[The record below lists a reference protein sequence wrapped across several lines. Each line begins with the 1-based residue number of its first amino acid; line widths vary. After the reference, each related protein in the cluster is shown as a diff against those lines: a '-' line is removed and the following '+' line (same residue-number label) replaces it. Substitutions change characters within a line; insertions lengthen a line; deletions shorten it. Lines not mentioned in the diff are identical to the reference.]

1 MNEEIKS
8 VTESLDEA
16 MGTETVDTGKTV
28 DVDPGMTKQKEED
41 QFTIGLT
48 TGVSLVLDYKTTDW
62 EKIWTNSAEDTFN
75 NIEAAKLMIRDIM
88 TESDPIKRD
97 NLAAEAIRNIIG
109 LYDSIGAPNDIN
121 YDLRENIT
129 LPEKAVMYL
138 MDGIIIMSEMIHAAQ
153 IYIMTE
159 STSGMSINQLIEE
172 MSSKLAGIEAI
183 EDGKN
188 PFGEDGKFASDVK

>member
-1 MNEEIKS
+1 
-8 VTESLDEA
+8 
-16 MGTETVDTGKTV
+16 MGADETVDTGKTV
-28 DVDPGMTKQKEED
+28 DVDPGMNKSVTDD

-48 TGVSLVLDYKTTDW
+48 TGISLVLDYKTTDW
-62 EKIWTNSAEDTFN
+62 EKICTDSAEDTFN

-97 NLAAEAIRNIIG
+97 NLSAEAIRNIIG

-138 MDGIIIMSEMIHAAQ
+138 MDGIIIMTEMIHAAQ
-153 IYIMTE
+153 IYMMTE

-172 MSSKLAGIEAI
+172 MSSKLTGIEAI

-188 PFGEDGKFASDVK
+188 PFGEDGKFASDAE

>member
-8 VTESLDEA
+8 AAGMLDEA
-16 MGTETVDTGKTV
+16 MGVDTEKTA
-28 DVDPGMTKQKEED
+28 DVDPGMTKQNPND

-62 EKIWTNSAEDTFN
+62 EKIWTESAEDTFN

-88 TESDPIKRD
+88 LESDTVKRD

-109 LYDSIGAPNDIN
+109 LYDSIGAPNNMN

-129 LPEKAVMYL
+129 LPEKAILYL
-138 MDGIIIMSEMIHAAQ
+138 MDGIIIMTEMIHAAQ
-153 IYIMTE
+153 IYMMTE
-159 STSGMSINQLIEE
+159 STSGMSINQLLEE
-172 MSSKLAGIEAI
+172 MTSKLAGIEAI

-188 PFGEDGKFASDVK
+188 PFGEDGKFASDAE